1 MIMAQGSLIPTAT
14 DVITGP
20 TPGIK
25 GAMAAAVAMVTGTNI
40 AAEPTVALRP
50 TIPVTDIIVRSFGKA
65 EVLQSARAGRRTGEV
80 ERLERHRGWE
90 DHHPRHRSLHEGP
103 GPQGEHQTQALILRG
118 GASRR
123 CPVAAEERPRLSAIQ
138 TGTLQLL
145 GLLVRDGAPRA
156 SEFPLG
162 AGTFS
167 A

>member
-1 MIMAQGSLIPTAT
+1 MITAPGSLIPTAT

-50 TIPVTDIIVRSFGKA
+50 TIPVTDIIVSSFGNA
-65 EVLQSARAGRRTGEV
+65 EVLQSARTGRRTGEV

-103 GPQGEHQTQALILRG
+103 GPQGEHQTQALILRVERQDDVRG
-118 GASRR
+118 QPG
-123 CPVAAEERPRLSAIQ
+123 RPRLSGVLEMRADRRLAAVS
-138 TGTLQLL
+138 GPLRGSRGLQEP
-145 GLLVRDGAPRA
+145 ASAEPR
-156 SEFPLG
+156 
-162 AGTFS
+162 
-167 A
+167 